1 MEPTSLAV
9 LLGAGGASKEKVYV
23 DDLFNSYVWGGEDS
37 ATAINNGID
46 LAGEGGLVWIKN
58 RLQTYSHWWF
68 DTERGVTKVLSS
80 NLNNSEGTE
89 SKGVTAFNSNGF
101 TVGGAG
107 GDCGFNC
114 GGSNQDYIYW
124 TFRKAP
130 GFFDVV
136 TYSGQNNGGTY
147 DTWITIP
154 HNLGSTPGC
163 VMIKCT
169 SNNENWVVWH
179 RSYPTK
185 EGNLSSSGNWN
196 SSNYTGTFG
205 HANGAADANNIYVRA
220 GQFKA
225 GYQGYTYVA
234 YVFAHDDQSF
244 GSSTSEPIIKCGGFN
259 GNGSTGQTISVG
271 FEPQWLMV
279 TSVDGDADQWYIYD
293 MMREFNGIGSNPES
307 RHLRADAN
315 FVEGTNDVFATSD
328 GFQLKSADTNKSGAE
343 YMYIA
348 IRRPHKPPEAGT
360 EVFNVTSAQTSSVTT
375 GWPVDTLIARWRD
388 SNSTD
393 TRVINRLTGVE
404 AGRTDGLTYF
414 VRTNLNNPQI
424 TGNVVTEDWTNT
436 GFRTGNAYNG
446 SITVFWSFRRAP
458 GFYDMT
464 TYIGNGSGSREIP
477 HNLESKPE
485 MIIIKNISYTN
496 GTNWTVWHKDIYDST
511 LTLHTSDQWANGGPS
526 STYGGSGSGTATG
539 ASLMSSTSTVL
550 KPGSAFLENG
560 NNESNI
566 ALMFATLAGVS
577 KVGSYTGTGND
588 IDVDCGFDSGARFV
602 LIKRA
607 DATGDW
613 YVFDTA
619 RGITN
624 GDDPYLLLNSQA
636 GQVNNNSNLDPY
648 SSGFQVTSD
657 APAGLNASGG
667 TYIYLAIA

>member
-9 LLGAGGASKEKVYV
+9 LQGAGGASKEKVYV
-23 DDLFNSYVWGGEDS
+23 DDLFSTYVYNGTGS
-37 ATAINNGID
+37 AQTITNGID
-46 LAGEGGLVWIKN
+46 LSGEGGMVWIKSRTAQEN
-58 RLQTYSHWWF
+58 HILC
-68 DTERGVTKVLSS
+68 DTERGVNKGLHS
-80 NLNNSEGTE
+80 NLTNQEYGNTQI
-89 SKGVTAFNSNGF
+89 VTQYNSNGF
-101 TVGGAG
+101 NVGVNGATG
-107 GDCGFNC
+107 ANGQGYC
-114 GGSNQDYIYW
+114 SW

-136 TYSGQNNGGTY
+136 TYSGQSNSGTY

-163 VMIKCT
+163 ILIKCV
-169 SNNENWVVWH
+169 SGGNENWVVWH
-179 RSYPTK
+179 RSQPTK
-185 EGNLSSSGNWN
+185 EGTLNSNAEFN
-196 SSNYTGTFG
+196 SSNYTTTFG
-205 HANGAADANNIYVRA
+205 HANGAADADNIYVRA

-225 GYQGYTYVA
+225 GYQGWTYVA

-244 GSSTSEPIIKCGGFN
+244 GSSTSESIIKCGTY
-259 GNGSTGQTISVG
+259 TGPASGTATSIDLG
-271 FEPQWLMV
+271 WEPQWIMV
-279 TSVDGDADQWYIYD
+279 KAAVGDTDHWFMYD
-293 MMREFNGIGSNPES
+293 MMRELNGIGSTPDS
-307 RHLRADAN
+307 RHIRANATFTESAN
-315 FVEGTNDVFATSD
+315 DMYATSN
-328 GFQLKSADTNKSGAE
+328 GFTLTSTDNNKYQKE
-343 YMYIA
+343 YIYIA

-375 GWPVDTLIARWRD
+375 GFSVDTLIARWRD
-388 SNSTD
+388 LNTD
-393 TRVINRLTGVE
+393 TRVVNRLTGIE
-404 AGRTDGLTYF
+404 AGRTDGLSYF
-414 VRTNLNNPQI
+414 VRTNLNDPQT
-424 TGNVVTEDWTNT
+424 TGNVVTENWNNT
-436 GFRTGNAYNG
+436 GFNTGNAYNG
-446 SITVFWSFRRAP
+446 STTVFWSFRRAP

-485 MIIIKNISYTN
+485 MIIIKNITYAN
-496 GTNWTVWHKDIYDST
+496 GTNWTVWHKDIYDTT
-511 LTLHTSDQWANGGPS
+511 LTLHTSDAWANGGPS
-526 STYGGSGSGTATG
+526 STYGGSGSGTGTG
-539 ASLMSSTSTVL
+539 ASLLSSTSTVL
-550 KPGSAFLENG
+550 KPGSSFVENG
-560 NNESNI
+560 NNQSNI

-588 IDVDCGFDSGARFV
+588 IDVNCGFDSGARFV

-607 DATGDW
+607 DATGNW

-624 GDDPYLLLNSQA
+624 GDDPYLLLNDQA